1 MRQGDYP
8 DGGGRPHHHSWRS
21 HHQSRQRRAAHS
33 RRLDQSQLMVSA
45 GEQLFVSAR
54 RVAVE
59 AVRQHVEQAAFLW
72 AQRDSWGQ
80 KDPPDETVIGEIGE
94 RIEINLDGLR
104 IAGAAAWPAAERQL
118 KDFPDKGE
126 FFVIGWM
133 AIEQGD
139 PSRMEEGVAAAK
151 DVDERRGLIGA
162 MGWHK
167 PAKIAHLVRDWL
179 VAPDAFKRYLAVG
192 ACLEHGVDPSKL
204 LDRLV
209 NDPDATT
216 RAFALRLAGRLKRA
230 DLAREMASALES
242 GHGIVRLWAGWALT
256 ELGSGDLARA
266 ELRKAAVAGG
276 PDALTALRGAIKAGP
291 DKDVRTWM
299 GGLMKS
305 AATAPLAVRG
315 IGMLGDRAIL
325 PWLIER
331 MKEPNVAVAACAAF
345 LELFP
350 EARAETKMFTVD
362 PTDLGPAFA
371 EFFDDELVGIAVPD
385 RVESWR
391 AQNRVA

>member
-1 MRQGDYP
+1 M
-8 DGGGRPHHHSWRS
+8 
-21 HHQSRQRRAAHS
+21 A
-33 RRLDQSQLMVSA
+33 SA
-45 GEQLFVSAR
+45 GKQLYVPAAR
-54 RVAVE
+54 RIAVE

-80 KDPPDETVIGEIGE
+80 EDPPDEAVISEIGE
-94 RIEINLDGLR
+94 RIDVNLDGLR
-104 IAGAAAWPAAERQL
+104 IAGTAAWPAAERQL
-118 KDFPDKGE
+118 DDFPDKGE

-133 AIEQGD
+133 AVEQGD
-139 PSRMEEGVAAAK
+139 SSRMEEVVAAAK
-151 DVDERRGLIGA
+151 EVDERRGLIGA
-162 MGWHK
+162 LGWHK

-179 VAPDAFKRYLAVG
+179 VAPDAYKRYLAVG
-192 ACLEHGVDPSKL
+192 ACLEHSVDPRQL

-209 NDPDATT
+209 NDPEATT

-230 DLAREMASALES
+230 DLARDMASALGSE
-242 GHGIVRLWAGWALT
+242 HAVVRLWAGWALT

-266 ELRKAAVAGG
+266 ELRKAAIAGG
-276 PDALTALRGAIKAGP
+276 PEALTALRGAIKAGP
-291 DKDVRTWM
+291 AKDVRAWM

-305 AATAPLAVRG
+305 AATAPLSVRG
-315 IGMLGDRAIL
+315 AGMLGDRAIL

-331 MKEPNVAVAACAAF
+331 MREPHLAVAACAAF

-371 EFFDDELVGIAVPD
+371 EFFDDEVVGVAVPD
-385 RVESWR
+385 RVDSWR
-391 AQNRVA
+391 AQNCVV

>member
-1 MRQGDYP
+1 MT
-8 DGGGRPHHHSWRS
+8 
-21 HHQSRQRRAAHS
+21 
-33 RRLDQSQLMVSA
+33 SA
-45 GEQLFVSAR
+45 GEQLFAPPR

-80 KDPPDETVIGEIGE
+80 EDPPDETVIGEIGE

-118 KDFPDKGE
+118 EDFPDKGE

-139 PSRMEEGVAAAK
+139 ATRIDQTVAAAK
-151 DVDERRGLIGA
+151 ELDERRGLVGALAWHQPPRIG
-162 MGWHK
+162 
-167 PAKIAHLVRDWL
+167 HLVHDWL

-192 ACLEHGVDPSKL
+192 ACLEHGVDPRQL
-204 LDRLV
+204 LARLV
-209 NDPDATT
+209 KDADAPA

-230 DLAREMASALES
+230 DLAREMAAALES
-242 GHGIVRLWAGWALT
+242 DDEIVRLWAGWALT
-256 ELGSGDLARA
+256 QLGSGDLARV
-266 ELRKAAVAGG
+266 ELRNAAVAGG
-276 PDALTALRGAIKAGP
+276 PDALIALRAAITAGP
-291 DKDVRTWM
+291 EKDVRAWM

-305 AATAPLAVRG
+305 VATAPLAVRG
-315 IGMLGDRAIL
+315 IGMLGDRSIL

-331 MKEPNVAVAACAAF
+331 MKEPYVAVAACAAF

-350 EARAETKMFTVD
+350 EAREETKLFTVD

-371 EFFDDELVGIAVPD
+371 EFFDDEVVGVAVPD

>member
-1 MRQGDYP
+1 M
-8 DGGGRPHHHSWRS
+8 
-21 HHQSRQRRAAHS
+21 A
-33 RRLDQSQLMVSA
+33 SA
-45 GEQLFVSAR
+45 GEQLFVPAR

-80 KDPPDETVIGEIGE
+80 EDPPDETVISEIGD

-104 IAGAAAWPAAERQL
+104 IASAAAWPAAERQL
-118 KDFPDKGE
+118 DDFPEKGE

-139 PSRMEEGVAAAK
+139 AKRIDQTVAAAK
-151 DVDERRGLIGA
+151 KLDERRGLVGALAWHQPPRIG
-162 MGWHK
+162 
-167 PAKIAHLVRDWL
+167 HLVHDWL
-179 VAPDAFKRYLAVG
+179 LAPDAFKRYLAVG
-192 ACLEHGVDPSKL
+192 ACLEHGVDPRQL
-204 LDRLV
+204 LHRLV

-216 RAFALRLAGRLKRA
+216 RAFALRLAGRLRRA
-230 DLAREMASALES
+230 DLAREMAAALES
-242 GHGIVRLWAGWALT
+242 EDEIVRLWAGWALT
-256 ELGSGDLARA
+256 QLGSGDLARV

-276 PDALTALRGAIKAGP
+276 PDALIALRAAIAPGP
-291 DKDVRTWM
+291 EKDVRAWM
-299 GGLMKS
+299 GGLMQS

-315 IGMLGDRAIL
+315 IGMLGDRSIL

-331 MKEPNVAVAACAAF
+331 MKEPYVAVAACAAF

-350 EARAETKMFTVD
+350 EAREETKLFTAD

-371 EFFDDELVGIAVPD
+371 EFFDDEVVGVAVPD
-385 RVESWR
+385 RVESWW
-391 AQNRVA
+391 AQNRVV